1 MVAER
6 WQRNLMNLPE
16 NMEEE
21 PEDEDATDDDDE
33 SLPDLDDDPYVI
45 NDPLEGTYSVL
56 FLFHLN

>member
-1 MVAER
+1 
-6 WQRNLMNLPE
+6 
-16 NMEEE
+16 MEEE

-33 SLPDLDDDPYVI
+33 SLPDLDPYDNVI

>member
-1 MVAER
+1 
-6 WQRNLMNLPE
+6 MNLPE